1 MEVPPL
7 VQLLKLAG
15 GGRYRESRDGSP
27 AQPPHSAAR
36 WDAAGFGVGCLAE
49 PACGDTRSL
58 AIPAG
63 RTPVPCLSAGRAVLP
78 LGRTAPGAESGARF
92 CPSPPWVFIFYS
104 TSRIWSVMSI
114 TSRCLFRPIIALL
127 PPARTRQAGTTPRAA
142 AIARSSANRC
152 PPPSAATSA
161 HNQFHLRL

>member
-92 CPSPPWVFIFYS
+92 CPHPPWVPIFL
-104 TSRIWSVMSI
+104 RN
-114 TSRCLFRPIIALL
+114 PAALVSDVHHVTMFV
-127 PPARTRQAGTTPRAA
+127 PAHHRAA
-142 AIARSSANRC
+142 
-152 PPPSAATSA
+152 PTSA
-161 HNQFHLRL
+161 DTASRYHAACGSHCSVQRQSLSAPVCRHVSS